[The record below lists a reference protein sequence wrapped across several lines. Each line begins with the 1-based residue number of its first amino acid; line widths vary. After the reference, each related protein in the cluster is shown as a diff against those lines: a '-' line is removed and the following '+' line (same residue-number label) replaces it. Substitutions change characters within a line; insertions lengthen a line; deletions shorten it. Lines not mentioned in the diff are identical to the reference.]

1 VPACAFK
8 AWHAQC
14 NPATAKLR
22 SAANGFELGL
32 KRTALVMDAAINI
45 DSTLFD
51 CETSE
56 RWDAQAWLGSPVG
69 ARHRIVKH
77 LGSGGMGHV
86 FLAEHVTLGA
96 HAAVKILGAH
106 CGPSLVNRFIAEAKL
121 LALLNHPNIVQVFDI
136 GEMDDE
142 TPYFLM
148 EHVPGIDLGTWIENH
163 EVLSVKRVLRVLRQ
177 VACALDHLH
186 GQGIVHRDIKPPNIM
201 VDPEA
206 NDSVKLLDFGIAIR
220 EGAQDS
226 CFESGLLGTPA
237 YMAPEQVDGN
247 GCGKAADLYALGAL
261 ALELLT
267 GKPPY
272 DYPSLNLVLAAVL
285 HEEPGM
291 PSARGLDIP
300 GLDAVFERALA
311 RDPKARFA
319 SAAEFMAALTQV
331 LAGPWG
337 DRVSMPV
344 AVRSPSVPAS
354 AVESPSSAMTDEQA
368 RLFVRGAI
376 ALAGGGALALAGAAL
391 AWLA

>member
-1 VPACAFK
+1 
-8 AWHAQC
+8 
-14 NPATAKLR
+14 
-22 SAANGFELGL
+22 
-32 KRTALVMDAAINI
+32 MDAAIKN
-45 DSTLFD
+45 DSNDTLFD
-51 CETSE
+51 PEASE
-56 RWDAQAWLGSPVG
+56 QLDAHAWIGCPVG

-96 HAAVKILGAH
+96 QAAVKILGAH
-106 CGPSLVNRFIAEAKL
+106 SGPALVDRFIAEAKML
-121 LALLNHPNIVQVFDI
+121 GLLNHPNIVQVFDI
-136 GEMDDE
+136 GEMHDE

-148 EHVPGIDLGTWIENH
+148 EHCSGVDLGTWIEKH
-163 EVLSVKRVLRVLRQ
+163 EVLSVKRVLRILRQ

-186 GQGIVHRDIKPPNIM
+186 SQGIVHRDIKPPNII
-201 VDPEA
+201 VDPDA
-206 NDSVKLLDFGIAIR
+206 NDAVKLLDFGIAIR
-220 EGAQDS
+220 EGTQDS

-285 HEEPGM
+285 HEEPEM
-291 PSARGLDIP
+291 PSKRGLDIP
-300 GLDAVFERALA
+300 GIDAVFEKALA

-319 SAAEFMAALTQV
+319 TAGEFLDALTPV
-331 LAGPWG
+331 LSGAWG
-337 DRVSMPV
+337 DRVSASI
-344 AVRSPSVPAS
+344 AVQTPSRTLPKRRLAAATGAPSRPFLRAS
-354 AVESPSSAMTDEQA
+354 
-368 RLFVRGAI
+368 L
-376 ALAGGGALALAGAAL
+376 ALAGCGALALAGAAL

>member
-1 VPACAFK
+1 
-8 AWHAQC
+8 
-14 NPATAKLR
+14 
-22 SAANGFELGL
+22 
-32 KRTALVMDAAINI
+32 MDAAIKI
-45 DSTLFD
+45 DSNDALFD
-51 CETSE
+51 REASE
-56 RWDAQAWLGSPVG
+56 QLDVQAWLGCPVG

-96 HAAVKILGAH
+96 QAAVKILGAH
-106 CGPSLVNRFIAEAKL
+106 CGHALVDRFIAEAKL

-148 EHVPGIDLGTWIENH
+148 EHVSGVDLGSWIEKH

-201 VDPEA
+201 VDPDA
-206 NDSVKLLDFGIAIR
+206 NDAVKLLDFGIAIR

-226 CFESGLLGTPA
+226 GFESGLLGTPA

-300 GLDAVFERALA
+300 GLDAVFVRALA
-311 RDPKARFA
+311 RDPKARFS
-319 SAAEFMAALTQV
+319 SAGDFIDALTQV

-337 DRVSMPV
+337 DRVSTSV
-344 AVRSPSVPAS
+344 AVQ
-354 AVESPSSAMTDEQA
+354 SSAHPGTGDQPRTPANTDDHT

-376 ALAGGGALALAGAAL
+376 ALAGGGALALASAAL

>member
-1 VPACAFK
+1 M
-8 AWHAQC
+8 
-14 NPATAKLR
+14 N
-22 SAANGFELGL
+22 
-32 KRTALVMDAAINI
+32 AAIKI
-45 DSTLFD
+45 DSNDTLID
-51 CETSE
+51 ADSSE
-56 RWDAQAWLGSPVG
+56 QMNAHAWLGCPVG

-96 HAAVKILGAH
+96 SAAVKILGAH
-106 CGPSLVNRFIAEAKL
+106 SQPALVDRFIAEAKL
-121 LALLNHPNIVQVFDI
+121 LGRLNHPNIVQVFDI

-148 EHVPGIDLGTWIENH
+148 EHVPGIDLGTWVEKN
-163 EVLSVKRVLRVLRQ
+163 ETLSVKRVLRILRQ

-201 VDPEA
+201 VDPDA
-206 NDSVKLLDFGIAIR
+206 NDAVKLLDFGIAIR

-226 CFESGLLGTPA
+226 CFETGLLGTPA
-237 YMAPEQVDGN
+237 YMAPEQVNGN

-285 HEEPGM
+285 REEPGM
-291 PSARGLDIP
+291 PSKRGLDIP
-300 GLDAVFERALA
+300 GIDAVFERALA
-311 RDPKARFA
+311 RDPKARFGT
-319 SAAEFMAALTQV
+319 AAEFMDALTRV
-331 LAGPWG
+331 LTGSWG
-337 DRVSMPV
+337 DRVSASV
-344 AVRSPSVPAS
+344 AVPSVPRIQTPAETR
-354 AVESPSSAMTDEQA
+354 AHTRP
-368 RLFVRGAI
+368 FVRGV
-376 ALAGGGALALAGAAL
+376 ALVGGGALALVGAAL

>member
-1 VPACAFK
+1 
-8 AWHAQC
+8 
-14 NPATAKLR
+14 
-22 SAANGFELGL
+22 
-32 KRTALVMDAAINI
+32 MDAAIKI
-45 DSTLFD
+45 DSNDSLFD
-51 CETSE
+51 PDSSE
-56 RWDAQAWLGSPVG
+56 QMDAQAWLGCPVG

-96 HAAVKILGAH
+96 QAAVKILGAH
-106 CGPSLVNRFIAEAKL
+106 GQRTLVERFIAEAKL

-148 EHVPGIDLGTWIENH
+148 EHASGVDLGTWIEEH

-226 CFESGLLGTPA
+226 CFESGLLGTPS

-272 DYPSLNLVLAAVL
+272 DYPSLHLVLAAVL
-285 HEEPGM
+285 HEKPGM

-300 GLDAVFERALA
+300 GLDAVFDRALA

-319 SAAEFMAALTQV
+319 SAAEFMDALTQV

-337 DRVSMPV
+337 DRVSSCV
-344 AVRSPSVPAS
+344 AVPTASHPGTDTEARHPAG
-354 AVESPSSAMTDEQA
+354 TDEHT

-376 ALAGGGALALAGAAL
+376 AVAGGGALALASAAL

>member
-1 VPACAFK
+1 
-8 AWHAQC
+8 
-14 NPATAKLR
+14 
-22 SAANGFELGL
+22 
-32 KRTALVMDAAINI
+32 MDAAIKI
-45 DSTLFD
+45 DSNDTLFD
-51 CETSE
+51 SE
-56 RWDAQAWLGSPVG
+56 SSEQMDAQAWVGSPVG

-96 HAAVKILGAH
+96 QAAVKLLGVH
-106 CGPSLVNRFIAEAKL
+106 CHQPALVDRFIAEAKL

-148 EHVPGIDLGTWIENH
+148 EHAPGVDLGTWIEKQD
-163 EVLSVKRVLRVLRQ
+163 VLSVKRVLRILRQ

-186 GQGIVHRDIKPPNIM
+186 SQGIVHRDIKPPNIM
-201 VDPEA
+201 VDPDS

-226 CFESGLLGTPA
+226 CFETGLLGTPS

-285 HEEPGM
+285 HEKPGM

-319 SAAEFMAALTQV
+319 TAGAFMDALTPV

-337 DRVSMPV
+337 DRVSTSV
-344 AVRSPSVPAS
+344 AVRPTVDSRTASERHDPARSDDPS
-354 AVESPSSAMTDEQA
+354 
-368 RLFVRGAI
+368 RFFVRGAI
-376 ALAGGGALALAGAAL
+376 AVASGGALALAGAAL
-391 AWLA
+391 AWLS

>member
-1 VPACAFK
+1 M
-8 AWHAQC
+8 
-14 NPATAKLR
+14 N
-22 SAANGFELGL
+22 
-32 KRTALVMDAAINI
+32 AAIKVGSNDRLI
-45 DSTLFD
+45 DADSY
-51 CETSE
+51 EE
-56 RWDAQAWLGSPVG
+56 MAAHAWLGCPVG

-96 HAAVKILGAH
+96 MAAVKILNARNQ
-106 CGPSLVNRFIAEAKL
+106 PALVDRFIAEAKL

-148 EHVPGIDLGTWIENH
+148 EHVSGIDLGTWVEKN
-163 EVLSVKRVLRVLRQ
+163 ETLSVKRVLRILRQ

-201 VDPEA
+201 VDPDA
-206 NDSVKLLDFGIAIR
+206 NDAVKLLDFGIAIR

-226 CFESGLLGTPA
+226 CFETGLLGTPA

-285 HEEPGM
+285 REEPGM
-291 PSARGLDIP
+291 PSKRGLDIP
-300 GLDAVFERALA
+300 GIDAVFERALA
-311 RDPKARFA
+311 RDPKARFGT
-319 SAAEFMAALTQV
+319 AAEFMEALTRV

-337 DRVSMPV
+337 DRVSASV
-344 AVRSPSVPAS
+344 ALPSAPRIQTPAETY
-354 AVESPSSAMTDEQA
+354 AHTRPLA
-368 RLFVRGAI
+368 RGL
-376 ALAGGGALALAGAAL
+376 ALVGGGALALAGAAL